1 MPLSSPQLAMSSGS
15 CDPPIDTIAG
25 VVADA
30 VRQSLGQLNSRA
42 TGSPARPSTGRFVS
56 QQPLE
61 TGPLVR
67 QQPLETGPLFHGT
80 QGELYSMHA

>member
-25 VVADA
+25 VVAEA
-30 VRQSLGQLNSRA
+30 VRQSLGQLNSR
-42 TGSPARPSTGRFVS
+42 SPAGPSTGRFVS
-56 QQPLE
+56 
-61 TGPLVR
+61 

-80 QGELYSMHA
+80 QGELYSACLT